1 MLVAARM
8 HCCVAGVSASTP
20 TLFLT
25 YSNKG
30 KGMSRYVYGHSRYDL
45 DCGQMLK
52 TPETF
57 VSLFEEML
65 AQRDNIRSYL
75 DSRSAQFNQDSMLAG
90 EQLRDSM
97 K

>member
-1 MLVAARM
+1 MK
-8 HCCVAGVSASTP
+8 
-20 TLFLT
+20 T
-25 YSNKG
+25 YI
-30 KGMSRYVYGHSRYDL
+30 
-45 DCGQMLK
+45 
-52 TPETF
+52 

-75 DSRSAQFNQDSMLAG
+75 DSRSVQFNQDSMLAG